1 VKNLFQN
8 KKCFRIVKNQF
19 FVSFSNIMDIEV
31 KIEDSQGKI
40 DIDKIK
46 FQKMVFLYNA
56 LDSGWSIKKRKDSYI
71 FTKNHEGKKE
81 IFDEQFLATFMKD
94 NTDINKIL
102 S

>member
-1 VKNLFQN
+1 
-8 KKCFRIVKNQF
+8 
-19 FVSFSNIMDIEV
+19 MDIEI
-31 KIEDSQGKI
+31 KIEDKQME
-40 DIDKIK
+40 IDKIK

-56 LDSGWSIKKRKDSYI
+56 LDNGWTIKKKHDSYI

-81 IFDEQFLATFMKD
+81 IFDESYLSIFMKE